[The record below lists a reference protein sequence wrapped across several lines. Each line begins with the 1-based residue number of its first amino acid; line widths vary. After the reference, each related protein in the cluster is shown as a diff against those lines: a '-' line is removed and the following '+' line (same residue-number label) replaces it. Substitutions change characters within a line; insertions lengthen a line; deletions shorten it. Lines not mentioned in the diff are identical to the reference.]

1 MIVKSDAVLDS
12 GSEARVRYSLD
23 LSDRIRLLDCDGLV
37 VGLESVVKGFAEAV
51 VFTDEEVWVGCLR
64 LNENLDFDV
73 EAVRRSVRDF
83 SIVLICL

>member
-1 MIVKSDAVLDS
+1 MIVKSDAVLES

-23 LSDRIRLLDCDGLV
+23 ISDKIRLLDCDGLLAGFKPV
-37 VGLESVVKGFAEAV
+37 VRGFAEAV

-73 EAVRRSVRDF
+73 EAVRTSVRDF